1 MGSIP
6 HGRDHGGGDHP
17 VPFRTRQLSPPSPR
31 VLRWSPWE
39 GRESRPWGMLRVLRG
54 VLREEGRRG
63 AHASMRRGRRPFSF
77 GAFWVLY
84 VALALY
90 GFGPVWGSFCFRGF
104 GILGSEAGLGTK
116 LSGFRCALSKRVRFA
131 EPRSSDSILSAVPTL
146 DSQLLVVIDNFWL
159 RIGGG
164 GGQYDTR
171 FFFLYVTFPV
181 SSVS

>member
-39 GRESRPWGMLRVLRG
+39 GRESRPWGMLRVARG
-54 VLREEGRRG
+54 SSGGKQGVCSRMLCATLVSYR
-63 AHASMRRGRRPFSF
+63 FS
-77 GAFWVLY
+77 
-84 VALALY
+84 
-90 GFGPVWGSFCFRGF
+90 PVWGSFCFQGF

-116 LSGFRCALSKRVRFA
+116 LSGFRCALSKRVGFA
-131 EPRSSDSILSAVPTL
+131 EPRFSDSILSAVPTL

-159 RIGGG
+159 RIG
-164 GGQYDTR
+164 
-171 FFFLYVTFPV
+171 VE
-181 SSVS
+181 S

>member
-54 VLREEGRRG
+54 SSGGGVGRGVRSCKLCKTSIP
-63 AHASMRRGRRPFSF
+63 HRFS
-77 GAFWVLY
+77 
-84 VALALY
+84 
-90 GFGPVWGSFCFRGF
+90 PVWGSFCFLGF

-116 LSGFRCALSKRVRFA
+116 LSGFRCALSKRVGFA
-131 EPRSSDSILSAVPTL
+131 EPRFSDSILSAVPTL

>member
-1 MGSIP
+1 MGDASRFAGGSP
-6 HGRDHGGGDHP
+6 GGGAP
-17 VPFRTRQLSPPSPR
+17 
-31 VLRWSPWE
+31 
-39 GRESRPWGMLRVLRG
+39 G
-54 VLREEGRRG
+54 G
-63 AHASMRRGRRPFSF
+63 ACLYASGPE
-77 GAFWVLY
+77 
-84 VALALY
+84 AL
-90 GFGPVWGSFCFRGF
+90 FFRGF